1 VPDCGGTWLL
11 PRLVGEARARA
22 LSMLADPVPAE
33 TAAAWGMIWRA
44 VADEQLMPEAEALA
58 ARLAAGPTAALGL
71 IKQALDESAI
81 NEFEDQLDL
90 EAELQEEAA
99 ENPDYAEGLRAFLEK
114 RPPSFTGAR

>member
-1 VPDCGGTWLL
+1 
-11 PRLVGEARARA
+11 
-22 LSMLADPVPAE
+22 
-33 TAAAWGMIWRA
+33 
-44 VADEQLMPEAEALA
+44 MPEAEALA